1 MAEAADFQGMK
12 HSPARRWLG
21 RSAAVAAG
29 VPLLAGLLGGVAA
42 PQAAAAGSTASAAV
56 AGGTTVSPA
65 STAAKPSGPNT
76 VSVALDTL
84 APSAPAKGDTLTISG
99 TVTNKSKKTVTDAQV
114 DLRVGPQLTGRTAI
128 DDAVERSNDTT
139 YDPLPVGG
147 KYKVE
152 FAKLASGISYDFAL
166 SVPVSKLGLGAD
178 GVYQLGVTLT
188 GRTAAEPYDHT
199 LGVRRTFLPW
209 QPDSVDKKTKFT
221 YLWPLI
227 STSHVSAETGSD
239 DQQTPVFEND
249 DLAEELAPGGRLE
262 QLVSLGSQL
271 PVTWVVDPDLLA
283 TVEAM
288 TDPYRVK
295 DGRTTVAGKNQLVA
309 RTWLNALEK
318 AVQENDNIVAL
329 PFGDPDLASLAHG
342 GEDVSGTLGHLQSSS
357 ELAGITVE
365 NILHVPPATD
375 FAWPVNGAVDP
386 SIVDVATSAG
396 ADTVISRSDSIQDNL
411 PYTASAARPIGG
423 GTTAVVS
430 DTRLSTAFEGDV
442 TKAGNSTLAVQKFLA
457 QSLAVT
463 LQDSS
468 KQRNIVVA
476 PQRTPTASQAQS
488 MARALQ
494 GLDGQRWTQP
504 SDLVAAAAAKPDTNA
519 TTKVPGASRYPDK
532 LRDQELPAA
541 AFEELK
547 GMGERLGKFKAILT
561 LPDRVATPFANAV
574 NRAVSTSWRGNA
586 TGAEQYRDSVNRYLM
601 SLASEVQLIQKSELT
616 LSGRSATIPV
626 TVQNQLLQG
635 VDNLVLRLKS
645 TNATRLKLDDGSA
658 VTEQPI
664 RIDGG
669 HTQVVKFTG
678 AANANGPVEL
688 TAQLYTADN
697 RPYGDPMTFQV
708 RVSEI
713 TPTVMLV
720 IAGGVLLLVLAGVKM
735 YSQRKRAVAAKA
747 AEDKAAADAG
757 TDTGADGAETD
768 ATAGGDDS
776 PGSGPD
782 TGGSDDGGSDDDG
795 TNDRST
801 DDDATDD
808 GDTDDTDPAP
818 EPATPPSAQ
827 QTPDAVDGTG
837 PGQPG
842 DPTPDTRPESG
853 DPSGKGEKV
862 DR

>member
-1 MAEAADFQGMK
+1 MAEAADIQGMK

-21 RSAAVAAG
+21 RTGAVAAG
-29 VPLLAGLLGGVAA
+29 VPLLAGLLGGLAA
-42 PQAAAAGSTASAAV
+42 PQASAAGSTASPLSAPATRPV
-56 AGGTTVSPA
+56 TGSPA
-65 STAAKPSGPNT
+65 GAAAEPSGSST

-84 APSAPAKGDTLTISG
+84 APSAPTKGDTLTVSG
-99 TVTNKSKKTVTDAQV
+99 TVTNKSKKAVTDAQV
-114 DLRVGPQLTGRTAI
+114 DLRVGPQLNGRTAI
-128 DDAVERSNDTT
+128 DDAVERSSDTT

-152 FAKLASGISYDFAL
+152 FAKLAPGISYDFAL
-166 SVPVSKLGLGAD
+166 SVPVSKLGLGDD

-209 QPDSVDKKTKFT
+209 QPDSVDKKTRFT

-227 STSHVSAETGSD
+227 STSHISAETGSD

-283 TVEAM
+283 TVVAM
-288 TDPYRVK
+288 TEPYRVRN
-295 DGRTTVAGKNQLVA
+295 GNSTVAGKNQLVA
-309 RTWLNALEK
+309 KAWLNSLEK
-318 AVQENDNIVAL
+318 AVQDNADIVAL

-342 GEDVSGTLGHLQSSS
+342 GENVSGTLGHLQGSS
-357 ELAGITVE
+357 EVAALTVE
-365 NILHVPPATD
+365 SILHVRPATD

-396 ADTVISRSDSIQDNL
+396 ADKVISRSDSIQDNL

-442 TKAGNSTLAVQKFLA
+442 TKAGSSTLAVQKFLA

-468 KQRNIVVA
+468 KQRDIVVA
-476 PQRTPTASQAQS
+476 PQRTPSASQAQS

-494 GLDGQRWTQP
+494 GLDGERWTQA

-519 TTKVPGASRYPDK
+519 TTKVPGTSRYPGK
-532 LRDQELPAA
+532 LRGQELPPS
-541 AFEELK
+541 AFQEIK
-547 GMGERLGKFKAILT
+547 GIDERLGKFKAILT

-574 NRAVSTSWRGNA
+574 NRAVSTSWRDNVS
-586 TGAEQYRDSVNRYLM
+586 GAREYRGSVNRYLT
-601 SLASEVQLIQKSELT
+601 SLSSEVQLIQKSELT

-658 VTEQPI
+658 VAEQPI
-664 RIDGG
+664 RVDGG

-697 RPYGDPMTFQV
+697 RPYGNPMTFQV
-708 RVSEI
+708 RVSEL

-720 IAGGVLLLVLAGVKM
+720 IAGGVLMLVLAGVKM

-757 TDTGADGAETD
+757 AAGAQDAEGEGEGGAAQGASALD
-768 ATAGGDDS
+768 A
-776 PGSGPD
+776 
-782 TGGSDDGGSDDDG
+782 
-795 TNDRST
+795 
-801 DDDATDD
+801 
-808 GDTDDTDPAP
+808 AP
-818 EPATPPSAQ
+818 EPATDPTPGPAAPSATQ
-827 QTPDAVDGTG
+827 ETPSGLNGAG
-837 PGQPG
+837 PGQPS

-853 DPSGKGEKV
+853 GPSGKGEKV

>member
-1 MAEAADFQGMK
+1 MAEAADIQGMK

-29 VPLLAGLLGGVAA
+29 VPLLAGLLGGLAA
-42 PQAAAAGSTASAAV
+42 PQASAAGSTASPLSTATTGAAK
-56 AGGTTVSPA
+56 GSPA
-65 STAAKPSGPNT
+65 SAAAEPSGPNT

-84 APSAPAKGDTLTISG
+84 APSAPTKGDTLTISG

-152 FAKLASGISYDFAL
+152 FGKLASGISYDFAL

-209 QPDSVDKKTKFT
+209 QPDSVDKKTRFT

-249 DLAEELAPGGRLE
+249 DLAQELAPGGRLE

-288 TDPYRVK
+288 TDPYRVR
-295 DGRTTVAGKNQLVA
+295 DGKSTVAGKNQLVA
-309 RTWLNALEK
+309 RSWLNALEK
-318 AVQENDNIVAL
+318 AVQDNGNIVAL

-342 GEDVSGTLGHLQSSS
+342 GENVSGTLGHLQSSS
-357 ELAGITVE
+357 EVAGKTVE
-365 NILHVPPATD
+365 TILHVPPATD
-375 FAWPVNGAVDP
+375 FAWPAQGAVDP

-396 ADTVISRSDSIQDNL
+396 ADKVISRSDSIQDNL

-423 GTTAVVS
+423 GTTAVVT
-430 DTRLSTAFEGDV
+430 DTRLSKAFEGDV
-442 TKAGNSTLAVQKFLA
+442 TKAGSSTLAVQKFLA
-457 QSLAVT
+457 QSLAVN
-463 LQDSS
+463 LQDPS
-468 KQRNIVVA
+468 KQRDIVVA
-476 PQRTPTASQAQS
+476 PQRTPSASQAQS

-519 TTKVPGASRYPDK
+519 NTKVPGPSRYPDK
-532 LRDQELPAA
+532 LRAQELPTS
-541 AFEELK
+541 AFEDLK

-586 TGAEQYRDSVNRYLM
+586 KGAEQYRGSVNRYLT

-635 VDNLVLRLKS
+635 VDNLVLRLQS

-658 VTEQPI
+658 VAEQPI
-664 RIDGG
+664 KIDGG

-688 TAQLYTADN
+688 TAQLYTTDN
-697 RPYGDPMTFQV
+697 RPYGSPMTFQV
-708 RVSEI
+708 RVSEL

-720 IAGGVLLLVLAGVKM
+720 IAGGVLMLVLAGVKM

-757 TDTGADGAETD
+757 AQAGGD
-768 ATAGGDDS
+768 AGGDDAGDGDS
-776 PGSGPD
+776 PGGGPD
-782 TGGSDDGGSDDDG
+782 SGTDGGESPAPGPAG
-795 TNDRST
+795 TAPS
-801 DDDATDD
+801 A
-808 GDTDDTDPAP
+808 DPAVP
-818 EPATPPSAQ
+818 STEPSAK
-827 QTPDAVDGTG
+827 PSAAPENRGNLDGAG
-837 PGQPG
+837 PGQPS
-842 DPTPDTRPESG
+842 DPAPDTRPESG

>member
-1 MAEAADFQGMK
+1 MAEAADIQGMK

-29 VPLLAGLLGGVAA
+29 VPLLAGLLGGLAA
-42 PQAAAAGSTASAAV
+42 PQATAAPSTGSTAATGA
-56 AGGTTVSPA
+56 TTASPA
-65 STAAKPSGPNT
+65 SATAEPSGSST

-84 APSAPAKGDTLTISG
+84 APSAPKKGDTLTISG
-99 TVTNKSKKTVTDAQV
+99 TVTNKSKKPVTDAQV
-114 DLRVGPQLTGRTAI
+114 DLRVGPQLVGRTAI
-128 DDAVERSNDTT
+128 DDADERSNDTT
-139 YDPLPVGG
+139 NDPPPVGG

-166 SVPVSKLGLGAD
+166 SVPVSKLALGGD
-178 GVYQLGVTLT
+178 GVYQLGVSLT
-188 GRTAAEPYDHT
+188 GRTEAEPYDHT
-199 LGVRRTFLPW
+199 LGIRRTFLPW
-209 QPDSVDKKTKFT
+209 QPDSVDTKTKFT

-239 DQQTPVFEND
+239 ERQTPVFEND

-288 TDPYRVK
+288 ADTYRVK
-295 DGRTTVAGKNQLVA
+295 DGNTTVAGTNQLVA
-309 RTWLNALEK
+309 RTWLNSLEK
-318 AVQENDNIVAL
+318 AVQDNGNVVTL

-342 GEDVSGTLGHLQSSS
+342 GDDVSGTLGHLQGSS
-357 ELAGITVE
+357 EVAAKTVE
-365 NILHVPPATD
+365 TILHVPPATD
-375 FAWPVNGAVDP
+375 FAWPVDGAVDP

-396 ADTVISRSDSIQDNL
+396 ADKVISRSDSIQDNL

-423 GTTAVVS
+423 GTTAVVA

-442 TKAGNSTLAVQKFLA
+442 STAASSTLSVQKFLA

-468 KQRNIVVA
+468 KQREIVVA
-476 PQRTPTASQAQS
+476 PQRTPSAGQAQS
-488 MARALQ
+488 MARALR
-494 GLDGQRWTQP
+494 GLDGERWTQS
-504 SDLVAAAAAKPDTNA
+504 SDLVHAAAGKPDTNA
-519 TTKVPGASRYPDK
+519 TTKVPRASRYPDK
-532 LRDQELPAA
+532 LRDQELPPS

-547 GMGERLGKFKAILT
+547 RIDERLGKFKAILT

-574 NRAVSTSWRGNA
+574 NRAVSTSWRGDA
-586 TGAEQYRDSVNRYLM
+586 TGAREYRHSVNRYLV

-635 VDNLVLRLKS
+635 VDDLVLRLHS

-658 VTEQPI
+658 VAEQPI
-664 RIDGG
+664 KVDGG

-688 TAQLYTADN
+688 TAQLYTTDG
-697 RPYGDPMTFQV
+697 RPYGSPMAFQV
-708 RVSEI
+708 RVSEL

-720 IAGGVLLLVLAGVKM
+720 IAGGVLLLVLAGVRM

-747 AEDKAAADAG
+747 AEDKATAEATAE
-757 TDTGADGAETD
+757 TGAGDAEEGAD
-768 ATAGGDDS
+768 SAGS
-776 PGSGPD
+776 
-782 TGGSDDGGSDDDG
+782 
-795 TNDRST
+795 
-801 DDDATDD
+801 
-808 GDTDDTDPAP
+808 
-818 EPATPPSAQ
+818 E
-827 QTPDAVDGTG
+827 
-837 PGQPG
+837 PGQPS

-853 DPSGKGEKV
+853 DPSGMGEKV